1 MMKLVMKTDL
11 AVRLD
16 QAETDVLHSR
26 LTAIQNRDGN
36 PMGVEIKRIGRT
48 TAFTA
53 NNMPGP
59 AFNLV
64 KGFSE
69 SDAEVLDQLI
79 DFYQEKRIPVR
90 LEITPSNG
98 SSELLKLLHQKGFY
112 QCDFH
117 TTLYAET
124 SSLEDTPIHADI
136 DIRRMQRS
144 DFHLFGELYTKGFG
158 LPGFLSQG
166 IAENNEVLYNNKNWF
181 FYLALVNNESA
192 GIGVVYIEERT
203 ASLAAAA
210 VLPAFRNRGVHGA
223 LIQARIYQAIT
234 NNSELVTGQAR
245 FGSVSQNNMEKAGL
259 KIGYTKAI
267 WTRE

>member
-1 MMKLVMKTDL
+1 M
-11 AVRLD
+11 
-16 QAETDVLHSR
+16 
-26 LTAIQNRDGN
+26 
-36 PMGVEIKRIGRT
+36 
-48 TAFTA
+48 
-53 NNMPGP
+53 
-59 AFNLV
+59 
-64 KGFSE
+64 
-69 SDAEVLDQLI
+69 
-79 DFYQEKRIPVR
+79 
-90 LEITPSNG
+90 EITPSNG
-98 SSELLKLLHQKGFY
+98 SSELLKSLHQKGFY

-203 ASLAAAA
+203 ASLA
-210 VLPAFRNRGVHGA
+210 
-223 LIQARIYQAIT
+223 
-234 NNSELVTGQAR
+234 
-245 FGSVSQNNMEKAGL
+245 
-259 KIGYTKAI
+259 GYDCFASFQEQGYMG
-267 WTRE
+267 R

>member
-69 SDAEVLDQLI
+69 ADAEVLDQLI

-166 IAENNEVLYNNKNWF
+166 IAENNEVLYDNKNWF